1 LFPSGLEVPFV
12 VQCNPQAPRPGAGQV
27 SSPSYSPARD
37 AVAAVPAAPRS
48 PVGPVPWHRPR
59 LLASSRSL
67 ATGGRGQGRKCGDAG
82 SRDSSAVRGVATG
95 GVASRAESGRGAWP
109 QGARPAGQLVGD
121 GGKWTTAAMAP
132 LAPAFPS
139 LYRHGALVSSS
150 DSCVTNHTP
159 TRRERTRSH
168 LPGHSLVTLTC
179 EPQSEAKHVPS
190 QVMQVLRISGQTLE

>member
-109 QGARPAGQLVGD
+109 QGAWRAELRAGEGRGHRGRGQQGNSWVMGASGRQRPWRPWPRPFLLFTVMAPWSPRQ
-121 GGKWTTAAMAP
+121 TAA
-132 LAPAFPS
+132 
-139 LYRHGALVSSS
+139 
-150 DSCVTNHTP
+150 
-159 TRRERTRSH
+159 
-168 LPGHSLVTLTC
+168 
-179 EPQSEAKHVPS
+179 
-190 QVMQVLRISGQTLE
+190 